1 MKSALPR
8 VSPALVAV
16 IVIAISI
23 ATLVQFGLRP
33 QHDSGRIGLK
43 VSGDFLLFWSTA
55 KLIIQGHNPY
65 DGELLLKMMSQTVGP
80 MAYDMRVPTLPALAG
95 LLIPFAIL
103 PFNIALLTWTI
114 LNVALALAGLH
125 LVYRTIQIPDNRR
138 KLAIKFAFIS
148 TFYPL
153 FLAIKLAQIIPLL
166 FFCTALFCANQDKL
180 NDRRKGFFSGLALAV
195 CTIKPHLFLP
205 FLIVVSLWTLRSR
218 MWRVAIGFIV
228 GVASLW
234 LFPVCFNPRVY
245 SLFLNS
251 DLSNS
256 LNWRTPTI
264 GFWLAELA
272 GGVAYLKFLP
282 LLLACGYALSTG
294 LTVSF
299 EEGALCRITRR
310 MIPLSLACAPYLWV
324 YDFVL
329 LIPAIIPI
337 LHKGG
342 NLTQMLIFGSNI
354 GVWLAPREMEYSFWY
369 PVLIAGLVVSVSRDR
384 SAYTP

>member
-8 VSPALVAV
+8 VSPALVAA

-65 DGELLLKMMSQTVGP
+65 DGELLLKMMRQTVGP

-153 FLAIKLAQIIPLL
+153 FLA
-166 FFCTALFCANQDKL
+166 TN
-180 NDRRKGFFSGLALAV
+180 
-195 CTIKPHLFLP
+195 
-205 FLIVVSLWTLRSR
+205 
-218 MWRVAIGFIV
+218 
-228 GVASLW
+228 
-234 LFPVCFNPRVY
+234 
-245 SLFLNS
+245 
-251 DLSNS
+251 
-256 LNWRTPTI
+256 
-264 GFWLAELA
+264 
-272 GGVAYLKFLP
+272 
-282 LLLACGYALSTG
+282 
-294 LTVSF
+294 
-299 EEGALCRITRR
+299 
-310 MIPLSLACAPYLWV
+310 
-324 YDFVL
+324 
-329 LIPAIIPI
+329 
-337 LHKGG
+337 
-342 NLTQMLIFGSNI
+342 
-354 GVWLAPREMEYSFWY
+354 
-369 PVLIAGLVVSVSRDR
+369 
-384 SAYTP
+384 

>member
-1 MKSALPR
+1 MSKNALPR
-8 VSPALVAV
+8 VSPALVAA

-23 ATLVQFGLRP
+23 AILVQFGLRP

-43 VSGDFLLFWSTA
+43 VSGDFLLFWSSA
-55 KLIIQGHNPY
+55 KLILQGQNPY
-65 DGELLLKMMSQTVGP
+65 DGGLLLTTMSQTVGP
-80 MAYDMRVPTLPALAG
+80 MEYDMRVPTPPALAG
-95 LLIPFAIL
+95 LLLPLAIL

-114 LNVALALAGLH
+114 SNVALAGLH
-125 LVYRTIQIPDNRR
+125 LVYQTIQIPDNRQ

-180 NDRRKGFFSGLALAV
+180 IDRRKGFFSGLALAV

-205 FLIVVSLWTLRSR
+205 FLIVVSLWTLRAR
-218 MWRVAIGFIV
+218 MWRVAIGFII

-234 LFPVCFNPRVY
+234 LFPVCFNSKVY
-245 SLFLNS
+245 SLYLNS

-282 LLLACGYALSTG
+282 LLLACGYALWTG
-294 LTVSF
+294 LTVLLD
-299 EEGALCRITRR
+299 EGALRRITRR

-329 LIPAIIPI
+329 LIPAIVPM
-337 LHKGG
+337 LHQQG
-342 NLTQMLIFGSNI
+342 NLMWMLIFGSNI
-354 GVWLAPREMEYSFWY
+354 ALWLSPREMEYSFWY
-369 PVLIAGLVVSVSRDR
+369 PVLIVGLVLSASRVRSVSP
-384 SAYTP
+384 S